1 MKKQAV
7 KTTSPLIALI
17 KPIRTH
23 EDYKQA
29 LALVAPY
36 FDNEPEVDS
45 DAGAHFEAML
55 TLIEAYEAKHYPI
68 IPPDPIE
75 AILFRMEQQGL
86 KPKDLEHMIGQ
97 RNRVYEV
104 LNGKRKLTMAMVWRL
119 HTGLGIPAESLIRQP
134 G

>member
-1 MKKQAV
+1 MKKLNRYA
-7 KTTSPLIALI
+7 IH
-17 KPIRTH
+17 PIRT
-23 EDYKQA
+23 ETDYRAA
-29 LALVAPY
+29 LAQVAPY
-36 FDNEPEVDS
+36 FETEPETDS

-68 IPPDPIE
+68 SPPDPIE

-86 KPKDLEHMIGQ
+86 KPKDLEPMIGQ

-104 LNGKRKLTMAMVWRL
+104 LNRKRKLTLAMVWRL
-119 HTGLGIPAESLIRQP
+119 HVGLGIPAESLIRQP

>member
-1 MKKQAV
+1 MTKPDRYA
-7 KTTSPLIALI
+7 IH
-17 KPIRTH
+17 PIRTDA
-23 EDYKQA
+23 DYRAA
-29 LALVAPY
+29 LALAVPY
-36 FDNEPEVDS
+36 FDNEPEIDS

-68 IPPDPIE
+68 SPPDPIE

-86 KPKDLEHMIGQ
+86 KPKDLEPMIGQ

-104 LNGKRKLTMAMVWRL
+104 LNRKRKLTMAMVWRL
-119 HTGLGIPAESLIRQP
+119 HIGLGIPAESLIRQP